1 MIESLRSKLQFTIK
15 EKYDLYVVTLIG
27 IINSF
32 ALSPSITNSLG
43 ITSLE
48 DGPIQ
53 PSIVYQDPTVFT
65 NDFRASEFQ
74 RLMWT
79 TSTKW
84 IPAILYKYLNI
95 DPIFPHVFL
104 IYAQTILML
113 VGTFYLATSL
123 FKSRLTSYI
132 SVAFIIMFS
141 PYFNN
146 FASYGDQFFM
156 PYGTWISIGPL
167 LLAWAS
173 AINHKRKKTLIW
185 LLIGASIHPAMAL
198 CASFAVLAFK
208 HFSKIDYK
216 TIREI
221 LMLFS
226 PAILFSFVAVMV
238 RRSATARIIPEEWYL
253 GLKQVFHWYAW
264 KLNPSTTYFE
274 TTAYT
279 IILILSTYVL
289 TQSNIFNFSNKIK
302 SSTKKLIIFFILLY
316 FLQAVSFLLGI
327 AELFSISFGRFS
339 IFTSIYAIV
348 IFAFCVS
355 SLAEKN
361 TDSIKV
367 FLTSILIFCLMIP
380 SFLNLAIL
388 SSILLFNNVKK
399 KRSGQRFNLLSTI
412 FILLCIV
419 FGRANYNDSWW
430 TGSIFKFIPNA
441 LHTVPNYLALKMIEN
456 ISMYSWLVILLTILI
471 YNLKKIATYR
481 TSFIIAVII
490 LLTTLTLGGRFV
502 LSERRDATHRD
513 WVETQLW
520 ALNNSPKDA
529 KFIVNSG
536 FDIYESWTTLSRR
549 PRLVADL
556 SAGFLYFYTK
566 EDLIYDQTRS
576 RLPRVPNSYSS
587 TAQDL
592 EFFYANFKKEMGGD
606 YLVWKNDATKINL
619 SVVYSNGSFT
629 IYDLE

>member
-1 MIESLRSKLQFTIK
+1 
-15 EKYDLYVVTLIG
+15 
-27 IINSF
+27 
-32 ALSPSITNSLG
+32 
-43 ITSLE
+43 
-48 DGPIQ
+48 
-53 PSIVYQDPTVFT
+53 
-65 NDFRASEFQ
+65 
-74 RLMWT
+74 
-79 TSTKW
+79 
-84 IPAILYKYLNI
+84 
-95 DPIFPHVFL
+95 
-104 IYAQTILML
+104 
-113 VGTFYLATSL
+113 
-123 FKSRLTSYI
+123 
-132 SVAFIIMFS
+132 MFS

-173 AINHKRKKTLIW
+173 AINHKRKKTFIW

-208 HFSKIDYK
+208 YFSKIDYK

-226 PAILFSFVAVMV
+226 PAIFFSFVAVLV
-238 RRSATARIIPEEWYL
+238 RRSATAQIIPEEWYL

-279 IILILSTYVL
+279 ILLILSTYVL

-302 SSTKKLIIFFILLY
+302 SSTKKLIVFFILLY

-348 IFAFCVS
+348 IFAFCIS

-399 KRSGQRFNLLSTI
+399 KRSDQRFNLLSTI

-456 ISMYSWLVILLTILI
+456 ISMYSWLLILLTILI

-536 FDIYESWTTLSRR
+536 FDVYEAWTTLSRR

-566 EDLIYDQTRS
+566 EDLVYDQTRS

-592 EFFYANFKKEMGGD
+592 EFFYSNFKKEMGGD
-606 YLVWKNDATKINL
+606 YLVWKNNATKINL

-629 IYDLE
+629 IYKLE